1 MRKLLITLGIL
12 VVLGA
17 ALLTPSYLRHRQN
30 AGVAPPGVRLAGME
44 LNGAS
49 EEEVAAGLNRLFE
62 EPVSVYYG
70 DHRII
75 LRPQMVGFQVDV
87 AAMLAEAQTYD
98 TPFNLVRA
106 LVGQALDR
114 PPAPVDVPLRYSFN
128 RDAVDNW
135 LADIASRYDRPPLPP
150 QPILATL
157 SIAPGQPGQQLD
169 LIASRERVIAALT
182 DPQTRSAN
190 LIFRETL
197 PPPVSMTAL
206 GELLQA
212 RVDQFPGIASLFLH
226 DISTGEEIAINADVA
241 YAGMSTLKI
250 IILSE
255 VYRKLDAAPDPEVSR
270 LISETMA
277 VSGNYTANLLLG
289 VIDAGDPNEGVRI
302 LNASLR
308 KLGLK
313 NTFMATPY
321 DRKLPTP
328 PHVVTEAN
336 SRTDLNTQP
345 DPYMQTTPRDIGLML
360 TMLVECSQGGGTLLA
375 AYPNQY
381 TPAEC
386 QQALD
391 YISLNEV
398 KALLTSGA
406 PEGTRVIH
414 KHGYVGDTHGDAA
427 AFWGPAGPYVL
438 SVFLYRPTWLEWAI
452 SDSTMRELSQ
462 AVWNYFEMV
471 SGEQQ

>member
-1 MRKLLITLGIL
+1 MRKFFTILLGLII
-12 VVLGA
+12 LGA
-17 ALLTPSYLRHRQN
+17 ALLTPSYLRYRQN
-30 AGVAPPGVRLAGME
+30 AGVVPPGVRLAGMD

-49 EEEVAAGLNRLFE
+49 AEEVAAGLDRLFE

-70 DHRII
+70 DQRII

-87 AAMLAEAQTYD
+87 AAMLAEARSYA
-98 TPFNLVRA
+98 TPFNLIRV
-106 LVGQALDR
+106 LVGEVLDR
-114 PPAPVDVPLRYSFN
+114 PPTPVDVPLRYNFN

-135 LADIASRYDRPPLPP
+135 LADVARRYDRPPLPP
-150 QPILATL
+150 QPIVATL
-157 SIAPGQPGQQLD
+157 NIAPGQPGQQLD

-190 LIFRETL
+190 LIFRATA
-197 PPPVSMTAL
+197 PPPVDMAVL
-206 GELLQA
+206 GQLLQA
-212 RVDQFPGIASLFLH
+212 RADQFPGIASIFLH

-250 IILSE
+250 AILSE

-277 VSGNYTANLLLG
+277 VSGNFTANLLLG
-289 VIDAGDPNEGVRI
+289 VIDDGDPNEGARI
-302 LNASLR
+302 LNTSLR
-308 KLGLK
+308 TLGLK

-345 DPYMQTTPRDIGLML
+345 DPYMQTAPRDIGLIL
-360 TMLVECSQGGGTLLA
+360 TMLVECSRGGGTLLA
-375 AYPNQY
+375 AYPDQY

-391 YISLNEV
+391 YMAFNEV

-414 KHGYVGDTHGDAA
+414 KHGYVGDTHGDVA

-452 SDSTMRELSQ
+452 SDATMKDLSR
-462 AVWNYFEMV
+462 AVWDYFETYRAG
-471 SGEQQ
+471 S

>member
-1 MRKLLITLGIL
+1 MRKFLISALTITL
-12 VVLGA
+12 LGA
-17 ALLTPSYLRHRQN
+17 ALLTPAYLRYRQN
-30 AGVAPPGVRLAGME
+30 AGVVPPGVRLAGME

-49 EEEVAAGLNRLFE
+49 QAEVAAGLNRSFE

-70 DHRII
+70 DLRII

-87 AAMLAEAQTYD
+87 AAMLAEAQAHN
-98 TPFNLVRA
+98 TPFNLVRV
-106 LVGQALDR
+106 LVGEALDR
-114 PPAPVDVPLRYSFN
+114 PPAPVDVPLRYNLN

-135 LADIASRYDRPPLPP
+135 LADVASRYDRPPLPP

-169 LIASRERVIAALT
+169 LTASRERVIAALT

-190 LIFRETL
+190 LIFRETA
-197 PPPVSMTAL
+197 PPPVNMAAL

-212 RVDQFPGIASLFLH
+212 RVEQFPGIASVFLH
-226 DISTGEEIAINADVA
+226 DIPTGEEIAIDADVA

-250 IILSE
+250 IIVSE
-255 VYRKLDAAPDPEVSR
+255 VYRKLDAPPDAEVSR

-277 VSGNYTANLLLG
+277 VSGNFTANLLLG
-289 VIDAGDPNEGVRI
+289 VIDDGDPNEGVRI
-302 LNASLR
+302 LNTSLH
-308 KLGLK
+308 KLGLR
-313 NTFMATPY
+313 NSFMATPY

-336 SRTDLNTQP
+336 SRTDLDTQP

-360 TMLVECSQGGGTLLA
+360 TMLVECSRGGGTLLA
-375 AYPNQY
+375 AYEKQY

-391 YISLNEV
+391 YMSLNEV
-398 KALLTSGA
+398 TALLTSGA
-406 PEGTRVIH
+406 PEDARVIH
-414 KHGYVGDTHGDAA
+414 KHGYVADTHGDVAA
-427 AFWGPAGPYVL
+427 IRGPAGPYVL
-438 SVFLYRPTWLEWAI
+438 SVFLYRPTWLEWEI
-452 SDSTMRELSQ
+452 SDTTMRELSQ
-462 AVWNYFEMV
+462 AAWNYFEMV